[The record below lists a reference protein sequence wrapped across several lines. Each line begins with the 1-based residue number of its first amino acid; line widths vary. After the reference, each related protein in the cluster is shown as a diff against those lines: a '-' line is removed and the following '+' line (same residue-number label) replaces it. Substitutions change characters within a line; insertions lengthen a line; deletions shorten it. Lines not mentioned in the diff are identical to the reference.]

1 MAGLAANR
9 VGFAIPPGSP
19 GALLPSPRALQ
30 NLRKRKENPIEDLRK
45 VFRLEPPPP
54 FVFYDLREVL
64 IEPLFRLDV

>member
-19 GALLPSPRALQ
+19 GALLPRPRALQ

-45 VFRLEPPPP
+45 VFRLETTPTVC
-54 FVFYDLREVL
+54 FL
-64 IEPLFRLDV
+64 